1 MKTIKLIG
9 FLVLLSFYSFSQTNY
24 TFCYGSI
31 AVTLLDGGNAE
42 MVRYNSSGS
51 IVSRVNGTFDLS
63 GKGSP
68 TETLK
73 INFQG
78 TEYRYDLIRDG
89 FGKPAKIFDNQMRE
103 YNLCKSSKSST
114 SDYVDDTELKKNQ
127 EKRLSEGKKSYSK
140 NQENQIKELY
150 LNYKKGMKPE
160 YVINALRNLEM
171 NTLFLGS
178 VDLFSIS
185 GKASYNELKK
195 FRDKTEQTKLSKEA
209 IAAIVGNPITIEDL
223 LVAQNDL
230 PKTMN
235 WNSAKKACVDLGA
248 GWRLPTKDELK
259 LMYLQKNKIRG
270 FFSDSYWSSSVYEY
284 DSELRWGHDIGIG
297 NQFFGHVEHINHVR
311 AVRDLNIYDP
321 AELSPTKI
329 IGNPIIIGNLQVAQ
343 IDFPYAMNWNNA
355 KKACADLGNGWH
367 LPTRDEITILY
378 ENREKIGGLNLLTA
392 YWSSSEYN
400 GGSAWYKH
408 FGKGDKSGFII
419 KSISSIS
426 VRAVRVF

>member
-1 MKTIKLIG
+1 
-9 FLVLLSFYSFSQTNY
+9 
-24 TFCYGSI
+24 
-31 AVTLLDGGNAE
+31 
-42 MVRYNSSGS
+42 
-51 IVSRVNGTFDLS
+51 
-63 GKGSP
+63 
-68 TETLK
+68 
-73 INFQG
+73 
-78 TEYRYDLIRDG
+78 
-89 FGKPAKIFDNQMRE
+89 
-103 YNLCKSSKSST
+103 
-114 SDYVDDTELKKNQ
+114 
-127 EKRLSEGKKSYSK
+127 
-140 NQENQIKELY
+140 
-150 LNYKKGMKPE
+150 
-160 YVINALRNLEM
+160 
-171 NTLFLGS
+171 
-178 VDLFSIS
+178 
-185 GKASYNELKK
+185 
-195 FRDKTEQTKLSKEA
+195 
-209 IAAIVGNPITIEDL
+209 
-223 LVAQNDL
+223 L